1 MTIMTILLWALR
13 TCSWPIDDD
22 RRCIQIDRHD
32 RHWRRALYFAEAIEH
47 TLDRAER
54 RYNRVQ

>member
-1 MTIMTILLWALR
+1 MTILLWALR